1 MENFKPNSWESK
13 LLEIADAVN
22 ASDKKHEYYE
32 YINETLGKCQKL
44 CKFFLNNF
52 LFYSF
57 KFIFNNLIK
66 IQII

>member
-44 CKFFLNNF
+44 CEAGEFARAIIE
-52 LFYSF
+52 F
-57 KFIFNNLIK
+57 KFMIHNLRK
-66 IQII
+66 IHSI